1 MAETNPQ
8 FNDGAI
14 PYGSRIETFNRLNG
28 PGPTGALGSYILE
41 GIAITRGTK
50 LIQRQDQIGGPTGT
64 VGIPMHVTGSATAQ
78 LAATITVF
86 LRNGDWF
93 SDTFDATLGVEYFF
107 IYNVKHDETQEGVW
121 KQTFDF
127 VKAYGTPP

>member
-1 MAETNPQ
+1 MPETNPQ

-14 PYGSRIETFNRLNG
+14 PFGSRLETFNRLVG
-28 PGPTGALGSYILE
+28 SPSGSLGIYILE
-41 GIAITRGTK
+41 NIAITRGTK
-50 LIQRQDQIGGPTGT
+50 LVQRQDQIGGPTGT

-78 LAATITVF
+78 LATTTTTF

-93 SDTFDATLGVEYFF
+93 TDTFDTALGPEYFY

-121 KQTFDF
+121 KQSFDF
-127 VKAYGTPP
+127 VKTYGTPP